1 MYPRVKATRE
11 KEDPKANEDTT
22 RFLLRLV
29 DSLSEQGHS
38 FSRTP
43 PSYGRYSE
51 NHPSTADAKSLRSL
65 SKNSPI
71 AYTCASKEM
80 HTKKSGED
88 IRTNF
93 RATFVSRPRAVLSS
107 PENDELIGH
116 QNRLMEERDAL
127 WKKQS
132 MNQQQHI
139 HGHDQL
145 SHKAARVAKNSTERQ
160 KP

>member
-1 MYPRVKATRE
+1 MYPRVKAARE

-22 RFLLRLV
+22 EFLLRLV
-29 DSLSEQGHS
+29 DSLSEKGHS

-51 NHPSTADAKSLRSL
+51 NHPPTADAKSLRSL
-65 SKNSPI
+65 SKNSP
-71 AYTCASKEM
+71 KEK

-127 WKKQS
+127 SKKQS